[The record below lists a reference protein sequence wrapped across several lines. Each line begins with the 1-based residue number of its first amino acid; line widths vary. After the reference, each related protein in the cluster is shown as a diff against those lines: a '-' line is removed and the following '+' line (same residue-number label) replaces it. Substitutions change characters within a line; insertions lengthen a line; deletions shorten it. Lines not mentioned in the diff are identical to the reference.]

1 MQLVQPELLALRVLQ
16 EMQVQMVLEEP
27 VEHRVQQ
34 AQLVLKEL
42 QEILAPTG
50 LVVQAVLLVRKVLK
64 VRQVMLEILAPTGLV
79 VQAVLLVR
87 KVLKVRQVMQVIQ
100 ERMEPVALEAR
111 RAVLVILAPK
121 GLQEMQARMVPEVPV
136 GLVVLRVQ
144 EEVELQLHPEAT
156 PVQVELLVHRVVV
169 RVPQLVA
176 RALWARPVAPVVFQV
191 EELAA
196 RAVTDHSA
204 ITYVAPAAEE
214 VAAEEAAQPVPQEV
228 QELLV

>member
-1 MQLVQPELLALRVLQ
+1 MLLVQPELLALRVLQ

-64 VRQVMLEILAPTGLV
+64 VRQVM
-79 VQAVLLVR
+79 
-87 KVLKVRQVMQVIQ
+87 QVIQ

-121 GLQEMQARMVPEVPV
+121 VLQEMQVRMVPEVPV

>member
-42 QEILAPTG
+42 Q
-50 LVVQAVLLVRKVLK
+50 
-64 VRQVMLEILAPTGLV
+64 EILAPTGLV

-176 RALWARPVAPVVFQV
+176 RALLARPVAPVVFQV

-204 ITYVAPAAEE
+204 IPYVAPAAEE